1 MQVDYKRDVNHSY
14 LILQGPEEVNT
25 SGYQTRMILCN
36 QFSSLLSCT
45 IKGMDGKNLFYFEI
59 TSRQSLVDRYAGK
72 EMKRE
77 DIFQIFQGMVR
88 AAQELGSYLLDARNL
103 ILAPDFIYL
112 EAGETDIRFCYL
124 PGYEKEVGEQFR
136 QLAEYILPKFD
147 HRD

>member
-36 QFSSLLSCT
+36 QLSSLLSCT
-45 IKGMDGKNLFYFEI
+45 IQGMDGKNLFYFEI

-112 EAGETDIRFCYL
+112 EAGETDIRFWDL
-124 PGYEKEVGEQFR
+124 LR
-136 QLAEYILPKFD
+136 QDFLVRRNI
-147 HRD
+147 

>member
-36 QFSSLLSCT
+36 QLSSLLSCT
-45 IKGMDGKNLFYFEI
+45 IQGMDGKNLFYFEI

-88 AAQELGSYLLDARNL
+88 AAQELGS
-103 ILAPDFIYL
+103 
-112 EAGETDIRFCYL
+112 
-124 PGYEKEVGEQFR
+124 
-136 QLAEYILPKFD
+136 
-147 HRD
+147 